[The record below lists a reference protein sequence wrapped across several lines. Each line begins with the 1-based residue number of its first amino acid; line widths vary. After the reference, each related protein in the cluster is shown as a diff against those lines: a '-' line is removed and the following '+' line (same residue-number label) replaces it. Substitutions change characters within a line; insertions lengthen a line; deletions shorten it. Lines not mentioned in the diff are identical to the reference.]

1 MSPGASAPGM
11 RITIVSG
18 SELRLQRGRLGFLES
33 QRVAPR
39 AQIDR
44 PAFTAEHTNGNSLA
58 RGFRQHIIRGHS
70 RLCPAGCI
78 GKIFCP
84 FLITMSN
91 TILIGAQWGDE
102 GKGKIIDVLTA
113 KADIVV
119 RSQGGNNAG
128 HTVFHRGVKYILH
141 LIPSGILR
149 RSKVCVIGNGV
160 VIDPIALLREIDD
173 LRKLGVTVA
182 RNLLISD
189 CAHLVLP
196 YHRLLDEQRE
206 LRQGHTKI
214 GTTKRGIGP
223 AYGDKA
229 ARTGLRM
236 SDLVQPIVFSKKL
249 QAKVIEYNRILHALG
264 AKPVSFREVNESYL
278 AAGEKL
284 RPFVG
289 NTVVY
294 LHRAMERG
302 KKILF
307 EGAQGTFLDIDHGT
321 YPYVTSSNTTAG
333 GACTGTG
340 VPPHR
345 IDRVVGVMKAYTTRV
360 GEGALPTEDMQL
372 TQMLHNLGREFGATT
387 GRKRRCGWFD
397 AVATRYARMINGIDE
412 LAITNLDGLDH
423 VDPIRVCV
431 AYRLNG
437 KRLGVPPSDARQLS
451 NCEPIYEEIRGWN
464 TPTHPAKTFS
474 QLPPAARKYVRY
486 ISKLTG
492 AKLSMISVGPARGE
506 TIVL

>member
-1 MSPGASAPGM
+1 MA
-11 RITIVSG
+11 
-18 SELRLQRGRLGFLES
+18 
-33 QRVAPR
+33 
-39 AQIDR
+39 
-44 PAFTAEHTNGNSLA
+44 
-58 RGFRQHIIRGHS
+58 
-70 RLCPAGCI
+70 
-78 GKIFCP
+78 
-84 FLITMSN
+84 N

-113 KADIVV
+113 KAHVVV

-128 HTVFHRGVKYILH
+128 HTVIHRGVKYILH

-149 RSKVCVIGNGV
+149 RRKICVIGNGV
-160 VIDPIALLREIDD
+160 VIDPVALLAEIDG
-173 LRKLGVTVA
+173 LRKLGITIE

-206 LRQGHTKI
+206 LRRGKI

-223 AYGDKA
+223 AYADKA

-236 SDLVQPIVFSKKL
+236 SDLMQPIVFSKKL
-249 QAKVIEYNRILHALG
+249 QAKILENNRILQALG
-264 AKPVSFREVNESYL
+264 AKPMSFREVNESYL

-284 RPFVG
+284 RPFVA

-294 LHRAMERG
+294 LHHAIGRG
-302 KKILF
+302 KEILF

-345 IDRVVGVMKAYTTRV
+345 MDRVVGVMKAYTTRV
-360 GEGALPTEDMQL
+360 GEGPLPTEDRQL
-372 TQMLHNLGREFGATT
+372 AETFHNQGREFGATT

-397 AVATRYARMINGIDE
+397 AVATRYATMINGIDE
-412 LAITNLDGLDH
+412 LAITNLDGLDY

-431 AYRLNG
+431 AYRLNE
-437 KRLGVPPSDARQLS
+437 KRLDVPPCDAAQLA
-451 NCEPIYEEIRGWN
+451 NCEPIYEEVPGWN
-464 TPTHPAKTFS
+464 RPTGSAQKFS
-474 QLPPAARKYVRY
+474 QLPPAAKGYVKY

-492 AKLSMISVGPARGE
+492 AKLSMISVGPTRGE
-506 TIVL
+506 TIIL

>member
-1 MSPGASAPGM
+1 MA
-11 RITIVSG
+11 
-18 SELRLQRGRLGFLES
+18 
-33 QRVAPR
+33 
-39 AQIDR
+39 
-44 PAFTAEHTNGNSLA
+44 
-58 RGFRQHIIRGHS
+58 
-70 RLCPAGCI
+70 
-78 GKIFCP
+78 
-84 FLITMSN
+84 N

-102 GKGKIIDVLTA
+102 GKGKIIDVLTEE
-113 KADIVV
+113 ADVVV
-119 RSQGGNNAG
+119 RTQGGNNAG
-128 HTVFHRGVKYILH
+128 HTVHIKGRKYILH
-141 LIPSGILR
+141 LVPSGILR
-149 RSKVCVIGNGV
+149 PKKICVIGNGV
-160 VIDPIALLREIDD
+160 VVDPVSLVEEIEGLR
-173 LRKLGVTVA
+173 RLGIRFN
-182 RNLLISD
+182 RNLFLSET
-189 CAHLVLP
+189 AHLVFP
-196 YHRLLDEQRE
+196 YHRELDAQRE
-206 LRQGHTKI
+206 TLKGKNKI

-229 ARTGLRM
+229 ARTGLRI
-236 SDLVQPIVFSKKL
+236 SDLMQPIVFSKKL
-249 QAKVIEYNRILHALG
+249 QAKISENNRILQALG
-264 AKPVSFREVNESYL
+264 AKPISFHLVNKSYL
-278 AAGEKL
+278 AAGERL

-289 NTVVY
+289 NTVVF
-294 LHRAMERG
+294 LHRALERG
-302 KKILF
+302 KEILF

-345 IDRVVGVMKAYTTRV
+345 VDRVVGVMKAYTTRV
-360 GEGALPTEDMQL
+360 GEGALPTEDMRL

-412 LAITNLDGLDH
+412 LTITNLDGLDH

-437 KRLGVPPSDARQLS
+437 KRLDVPPCAASQLA
-451 NCEPIYEEIRGWN
+451 NCEPIYEKVRGWN
-464 TPTHPAKTFS
+464 TSTQSAQTFP

-486 ISKLTG
+486 ISELTG